1 MSVNHA
7 TDFVKRQAHTTD
19 AFLGGKLSIL
29 QPEKGF
35 RAGQD
40 SVLLGAAVSS
50 ASRRLLDLGAGAG
63 VAALVAMAHNPSL
76 SAVLAERNLEMAAF
90 ARANVAGNGME
101 ARAHVLELDAT
112 VPGKERVSAGLDHD
126 HFTSVIAN
134 PPFFADA
141 EGTHAPQASRAQARH
156 MQADTLALW
165 VRTAASAAGRDGE
178 IIFIHRAEALPSL
191 LAAFASRFGEI
202 AILPIA
208 ARPGEKATRV
218 LIKARR
224 NSRAPLQLLA
234 PFVLHHGNGNGFQP
248 EAEAIFRGEALL
260 DWYNRS

>member
-90 ARANVAGNGME
+90 ASAN
-101 ARAHVLELDAT
+101 VLELDAT